1 MTVSLTSLSSIMS
14 SYGFG
19 TTSSTSQT
27 DASATVQAA
36 LQKLADDAAAK
47 ATASSSSSGTQ
58 VNISQAALAA
68 AAAKADNAKDASVVL
83 TETRAALDAQ
93 YATGTAKGSADLSQL
108 SGRALAIMAL
118 NKDGSF
124 SAAESR
130 AAKNAL
136 QQDTR
141 TSFLSAMSGGLDASS
156 IANFSTQ
163 LAAQYDNMSPEEREA
178 RGWTEQLRNTSA
190 DFSSKIADMPSLF
203 DQI

>member
-19 TTSSTSQT
+19 TTSSTTQT

-47 ATASSSSSGTQ
+47 AAASSSSGTQ

-93 YATGTAKGSADLSQL
+93 YAAGTAKGSADLSQL

>member
-1 MTVSLTSLSSIMS
+1 MNVSLTSILS
-14 SYGFG
+14 SYGYG

-36 LQKLADDAAAK
+36 LEKLAKDAETKAA
-47 ATASSSSSGTQ
+47 ASSSSSGTQ

-83 TETRAALDAQ
+83 TETRASLDAQ
-93 YATGTAKGSADLSQL
+93 YAAGTAKGSADLSQL

-136 QQDTR
+136 REDTQ

-156 IANFSTQ
+156 IASFSTQ
-163 LAAQYDNMSPEEREA
+163 LAAQYDDMSPEEREA
-178 RGWTEQLRNTSA
+178 RGWSEQFRNSSA
-190 DFSSKIADMPSLF
+190 DFSSKINDMPSLF
-203 DQI
+203 DMI